1 MQITFYGAVREVTGS
16 MHLISAN
23 SDKILLD
30 CGMFQG
36 HRKETEIKN
45 KSFPFDPR
53 SVLNLVLSHAH
64 IDHSGRIPLLFK
76 NGFTGRVICTRAT
89 ADACTYLL
97 LDSANIQE
105 SDANYMNY
113 KSLRNALLSKDNN
126 SDHNK
131 SRKNRRNEIANMLK
145 IEGNKLNTERITA
158 LIDENNLDR
167 ISPLYTIEDAEE
179 ALKSFDGYPYRAPV
193 EVGQNA
199 TCTFYEAGHILGS
212 ALSVIKIKENG
223 RQFTVCY
230 TGDIG
235 RYDKPIIKN
244 PNALFPEED
253 RNIDLLILESTYGNR
268 EHEPIADLKPQLK
281 KVINDTVKRG
291 GVIIIPAFAFGRTQ
305 ELLYILHELYNKGK
319 TPKLPVYV
327 DSPLASKIT
336 KVFGDHPEVYSSE
349 TVDTFLSKG
358 KNPFSFEQVNFISS
372 VDESMTLMKDNTSHI
387 VISASGMCEAGRVL
401 HHLRYK
407 AHNPNNTILIVGF
420 MAENTLG
427 RRIQDYGIAY
437 EESGRK
443 GEAPVIKIFNKE
455 YPLKAHVVKLGGFS
469 AHGDKNEMLRFL
481 KESNL
486 KIKKIAVVHGE
497 EEQSLSFTDFLA
509 QAGYSTFTP
518 KPGDTVEIE

>member
-1 MQITFYGAVREVTGS
+1 MQVTFYGAVREVTGS
-16 MHLISAN
+16 MHLIKTE
-23 SDKILLD
+23 SDSILLD

-36 HRKETEIKN
+36 RRKDTENKN
-45 KSFPFDPR
+45 KLFPFDPK
-53 SVLNLVLSHAH
+53 SILTLVLSHAH
-64 IDHSGRIPLLFK
+64 IDHSGRIPLLTK

-97 LDSANIQE
+97 LDSAHIQE
-105 SDANYMNY
+105 SDTNYLNY
-113 KSLRNALLSKDNN
+113 KSLLNALLSKSNN
-126 SDHNK
+126 SDRNK
-131 SRKNRRNEIANMLK
+131 SKKNKRNEIANMLK
-145 IEGNKLNTERITA
+145 IEGNKLNIEQITA
-158 LIDENNLDR
+158 LMKENHLDR
-167 ISPLYTIEDAEE
+167 ISPLYTIEEAEK
-179 ALKSFDGYPYRAPV
+179 ALRSFDGYPYRAPV
-193 EVGQNA
+193 EVGLNT

-212 ALSVIKIKENG
+212 ALSLIKIKEKD

-253 RNIDLLILESTYGNR
+253 KNIDLLIMESTYGNR
-268 EHEPIADLKPQLK
+268 EHEPIEDLKPQLK

-305 ELLYILHELYNKGK
+305 ELLYILHELYDKGE

-336 KVFGDHPEVYSSE
+336 KVFGEHPEVYSSE
-349 TVDTFLSKG
+349 TIDTFLSKG
-358 KNPFSFEQVNFISS
+358 KNPFSFEQVKFTSS
-372 VDESMTLMKDNTSHI
+372 VDESMTLMRDNTPHI

-443 GEAPVIKIFNKE
+443 GEAPVIKILNKE
-455 YPLKAHVVKLGGFS
+455 YPLKARVVKLGGFS
-469 AHGDKNEMLRFL
+469 AHGDKNEMVRFL

-486 KIKKIAVVHGE
+486 KIKRIAVVHGE
-497 EEQSLSFTDFLA
+497 EEQTLSFTDFLT
-509 QAGYSTFTP
+509 QAGYSAFAP
-518 KPGDTVEIE
+518 RPGDTVEIE

>member
-1 MQITFYGAVREVTGS
+1 MRVTFYGAVREVTGS

-23 SDKILLD
+23 SDRILLD

-36 HRKETEIKN
+36 RRKDTEDKN
-45 KSFPFDPR
+45 RSFPFDPK
-53 SVLNLVLSHAH
+53 SILNLVLSHAH
-64 IDHSGRIPLLFK
+64 IDHSGRIPLLTK

-97 LDSANIQE
+97 LDSAHIQE
-105 SDANYMNY
+105 SDTTYLNY
-113 KSLRNALLSKDNN
+113 KSLRETLLSRSKDSN
-126 SDHNK
+126 HNK
-131 SRKNRRNEIANMLK
+131 SKKNRKNEIADMLK
-145 IEGNKLNTERITA
+145 IEGNKLNIEKINA
-158 LIDENNLDR
+158 LIKENHLEQ
-167 ISPLYTIEDAEE
+167 ITPLYTVEE
-179 ALKSFDGYPYRAPV
+179 AEKALRSFDGYPYRVPV
-193 EVGQNA
+193 EIGQNT

-212 ALSVIKIKENG
+212 AISLIKLKEKG
-223 RQFTVCY
+223 RLFTICY

-253 RNIDLLILESTYGNR
+253 KNIDLLIIESTYGNR
-268 EHEPIADLKPQLK
+268 EHEPIEDLKPQLK

-305 ELLYILHELYNKGK
+305 ELLYILHELYDKGE

-336 KVFGDHPEVYSSE
+336 QVFGEHPEAYSSE
-349 TVDTFLSKG
+349 TIDTFLSKG
-358 KNPFSFEQVNFISS
+358 ENPFAFEQVNFISS
-372 VDESMTLMKDNTSHI
+372 VDESMALMRDNTPHI

-407 AHNPNNTILIVGF
+407 VHDPKNTILIVGF

-427 RRIQDYGIAY
+427 RRIQDFGIAY
-437 EESGRK
+437 EDSGRK
-443 GEAPVIKIFNKE
+443 GEAPVIKILNKE
-455 YPLKAHVVKLGGFS
+455 YPLKARVIKLGGFS

-481 KESNL
+481 KDSGL
-486 KIKKIAVVHGE
+486 KIKRIAVVHGE
-497 EEQSLSFTDFLA
+497 EEQTLSFTGFLS
-509 QAGYSTFTP
+509 QTGYSAFAP
-518 KPGDTVEIE
+518 RAGETVEIG